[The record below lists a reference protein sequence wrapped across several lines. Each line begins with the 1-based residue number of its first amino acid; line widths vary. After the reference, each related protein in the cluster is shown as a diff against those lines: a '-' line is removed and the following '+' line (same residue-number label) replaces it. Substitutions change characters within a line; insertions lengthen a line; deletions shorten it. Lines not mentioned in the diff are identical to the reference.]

1 MKSAKKNK
9 DTETD
14 QNWAQSKIKFLF
26 ALNTN
31 LT

>member
-1 MKSAKKNK
+1 MKSAKENK

-26 ALNTN
+26 ALKH
-31 LT
+31 